1 MWTAKRCK
9 KNATPSSTRLTR
21 AQCRPEITL
30 HLQHGKKVLKSYW
43 TSACI
48 PRKSQFTVYIYDNLD
63 DCTNPTLNQLRR
75 FGWTIRPIGIP
86 PKKTLQNTRRGT
98 GIWHRPW
105 RIKGFVKDSLRD
117 VKGVIFCQG
126 IINWKWFIGL
136 ILKALTEWASSNMD
150 FGLQCTR
157 TWVLSDSQLF
167 NP

>member
-1 MWTAKRCK
+1 MLLHPPLVSHEPNVVLRS
-9 KNATPSSTRLTR
+9 PSTCSMGRRYSSLTGLQL
-21 AQCRPEITL
+21 AYPE
-30 HLQHGKKVLKSYW
+30 KVNLPY
-43 TSACI
+43 I
-48 PRKSQFTVYIYDNLD
+48 YIYIYDNLD
-63 DCTNPTLNQLRR
+63 DCTNPTLNRLRR

-117 VKGVIFCQG
+117 VKGVMFCQG